1 MIKELSSRFSIS
13 FLCKYFQVSKSGYY
27 AYHSRGL
34 SKRNEENQKILKE
47 IKVIY
52 KDSKKRYG
60 SPRITC
66 ALNKKG
72 VECSRSKVERLM
84 RVEGLKG
91 LQAKSF
97 KPKTTDSVHK
107 KRVSDRIYDND
118 EVKPQKPNEVWVSDI
133 TYIPTKEGFV
143 YLFMILDVFT
153 RRIVGYKTCNDMKAE
168 NLIVAF
174 LSAVKNSK
182 ESVKNLIFHSDQGSQ
197 FCDEEFRKT
206 LRVLNVLQSMSR
218 KGNCYDNAFAETF
231 FHSMKA
237 ELEMTV
243 FENKLKA
250 KAQVEEYI
258 EWYNAKRLHSSLD
271 YMSPIEYEN
280 YITAA

>member
-1 MIKELSSRFSIS
+1 MKELSSKFSIY

-27 AYHSRGL
+27 AYQGRDL
-34 SKRNEENQKILKE
+34 SKRDEDNKKILEE

-52 KDSKKRYG
+52 KASKKRYG
-60 SPRITC
+60 SPRVTR

-72 VECSRSKVERLM
+72 IECSRSKVERLM
-84 RVEGLKG
+84 RIEGLRG

-97 KPKTTDSVHK
+97 KPSTTDSNHK
-107 KRVSDRIYDND
+107 KRASNRIYDND
-118 EVKPQKPNEVWVSDI
+118 EIKPQKPNEVWVSDI

-153 RRIVGYKTCNDMKAE
+153 RKVVGYKTCDDMKAE
-168 NLIVAF
+168 NLIEAF
-174 LSAVKNSK
+174 LSAVKSSN
-182 ESVKNLIFHSDQGSQ
+182 EPVKNLIFHSDQGSQ
-197 FCDEEFRKT
+197 FCDDEFRKI
-206 LRVLNVLQSMSR
+206 LSILNVLQSMSR

-258 EWYNAKRLHSSLD
+258 EWYNAERLHSSLD